1 MSEDSVFIM
10 NVGTIF
16 IAFQM
21 KKIPENRFKLFLLHK
36 RKFWRREKKRE
47 LQLMPLYIVHT

>member
-10 NVGTIF
+10 NVETIF

-21 KKIPENRFKLFLLHK
+21 KKIPENRFKLFLRHK
-36 RKFWRREKKRE
+36 RKFWRREKR
-47 LQLMPLYIVHT
+47 